1 MRRPT
6 MWRLMPLAPLR
17 STTVLLV
24 LCAVLLTPVEAWA
37 QSVPVGFT
45 TSLVADEVESPTALA
60 FLPSGSLLITD
71 KAGILYILPYGGN
84 TATPALDLSAR
95 VCASGERGLL
105 GVAAHPRFSPGAN
118 WIYLYYTARRSD
130 SACVNRVSRFRLA
143 GGAVQPGTEQILLNN
158 MPSLLGNHNGGDVQ
172 FGRDGFLY
180 VSIGESGVPALAQR
194 RNVLAGKI
202 LRITADGGI
211 PSSNPFT
218 GERTSRCHV
227 TGRTGGKRTCRE
239 IFALGLRNP
248 FRIAFDPNSPR
259 NQPRFFI
266 NDVGQRTWDEIDRG
280 IAGANY
286 GWPRR
291 EGPCLQ
297 GSTAKKDCGA
307 PPRAFTDPIHA
318 YRHATGCR
326 SITGGAFVP
335 DSAGWPRNYRDNYL
349 FADFVCGT
357 IFRLQPQGDRFKR
370 TVFASSVGGVT
381 HMTFAPDGD
390 LYYTTFASDGQV
402 RRISF
407 GP

>member
-1 MRRPT
+1 
-6 MWRLMPLAPLR
+6 MPLVSLR
-17 STTVLLV
+17 STAVLLT
-24 LCAVLLTPVEAWA
+24 LCAVLLAPVDAWA
-37 QSVPVGFT
+37 QSVPAGFT
-45 TSLVADEVESPTALA
+45 TSLVTADVESPTALA
-60 FLPSGSLLITD
+60 FLPGGTLLITD
-71 KAGILYILPYGGN
+71 KAGKLYILPYGGT

-95 VCASGERGLL
+95 VCAFGERGLL
-105 GVAAHPRFSPGAN
+105 GVAVHPRFGSGAN

-130 SACVNRVSRFRLA
+130 NRCVNRVSRFRLVA
-143 GGAVQPGTEQILLNN
+143 GVVQPSTEQILLNN
-158 MPSLLGNHNGGDVQ
+158 MPSLRGNHNGGDVQ

-211 PSSNPFT
+211 PRSNPFT
-218 GERTSRCHV
+218 GERTSRCNV
-227 TGRTGGKRTCRE
+227 TGRTGSKRTCRE

-248 FRIAFDPNSPR
+248 FRIAFDPSSRR

-266 NDVGQRTWDEIDRG
+266 NDVGQSTWEEIDRG

-286 GWPRR
+286 GWPLR

-307 PPRAFTDPIHA
+307 PPKAFTNPIHA

-335 DSAGWPRNYRDNYL
+335 DNAGWPRPYRDDYL
-349 FADFVCGT
+349 FADFVCGK

-370 TVFASSVGGVT
+370 TIFAANVGNVT
-381 HMTFAPDGD
+381 HMTFGPQGD
-390 LYYTTFASDGQV
+390 LYYANASFAGTGQV
-402 RRISF
+402 WRISF